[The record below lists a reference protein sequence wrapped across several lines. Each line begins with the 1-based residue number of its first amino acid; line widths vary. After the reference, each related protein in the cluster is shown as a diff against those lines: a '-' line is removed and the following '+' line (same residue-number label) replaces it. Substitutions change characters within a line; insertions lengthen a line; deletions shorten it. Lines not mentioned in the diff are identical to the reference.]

1 MDRNSKKA
9 WLYLLPALVLL
20 GLFLIYPLV
29 DVLIY
34 SVEECYNF
42 ASQTYQGIGLYN
54 YSYVL
59 HDPYFLQAVEN
70 TFVLVIITV
79 PTSTVLAIVI
89 ATALSSIKPL
99 RQLFQTIYFL
109 PYVTNTLAVGLVF
122 MVLFQRTEY
131 TDGLINLMLAWFG
144 AGPIDFIN
152 GPHWA
157 KMFVLCFY
165 TIWVVLPFKILVL
178 TSALASVNDEYY
190 KAARVDGTSRTRTFF
205 RITLPMISP
214 MIVYLVITGFIGAFK
229 AYSDAVALFGTDLN
243 AAGMNTIVGYVY
255 DMLYG
260 DSGGYPSY
268 ASAAAIILFVIV
280 LTITC
285 VNLLV
290 TRKRATGLKE
300 GAPVEAKSL
309 PRKKRREAMQRQE
322 RPAYRPD
329 LPAAEHLGGGG
340 AVPLL
345 LDGAQLPEELRRPT
359 TGSAPRCSSPW
370 PPPWENYENAFT
382 AVPLLGYLLNT
393 VIFSVASP
401 RRHHGGGEHLGG
413 LRLCPAEVSAG
424 RTWCLGCSSP

>member
-1 MDRNSKKA
+1 MHRNSHKA
-9 WLYLLPALVLL
+9 WLYLLPSLVLL
-20 GLFLIYPLV
+20 GACLVYPLI

-34 SVEECYNF
+34 SVEEGFNF
-42 ASQTYQGIGLYN
+42 ASQTYFGVGLYN

-59 HDPYFLQAVEN
+59 HDPYFLQAVQN

-79 PTSTVLAIVI
+79 PISTGLALLIS
-89 ATALSSIKPL
+89 AGLSSIQPL
-99 RQLFQTIYFL
+99 RKLYQTVYFL

-122 MVLFQRTEY
+122 MVLFQKTEY
-131 TDGLINLMLAWFG
+131 TDGLVNLMLRWFG

-285 VNLLV
+285 INLLV
-290 TRKRATGLKE
+290 TRKRAT
-300 GAPVEAKSL
+300 
-309 PRKKRREAMQRQE
+309 
-322 RPAYRPD
+322 D
-329 LPAAEHLGGGG
+329 
-340 AVPLL
+340 
-345 LDGAQLPEELRRPT
+345 
-359 TGSAPRCSSPW
+359 
-370 PPPWENYENAFT
+370 
-382 AVPLLGYLLNT
+382 
-393 VIFSVASP
+393 
-401 RRHHGGGEHLGG
+401 
-413 LRLCPAEVSAG
+413 
-424 RTWCLGCSSP
+424 